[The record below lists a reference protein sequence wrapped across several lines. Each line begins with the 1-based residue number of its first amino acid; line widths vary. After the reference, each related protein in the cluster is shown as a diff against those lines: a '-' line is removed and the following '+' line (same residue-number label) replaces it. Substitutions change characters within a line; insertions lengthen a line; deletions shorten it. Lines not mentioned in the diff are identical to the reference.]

1 VDLDAIDPMTGQ
13 WHVAYM
19 IGASDPNIL
28 IGEIALGG
36 LALAAFLRLIVWI
49 RDAPARPDPW
59 DAEVE
64 RKLSEAVEVC
74 PHCLTEQPPTA
85 WFCKGCGRAT
95 GPYNNLMP
103 YLQVFSEGEVFRNG
117 ASGQFRNRPLILA
130 GYFLVILGTFPLLA
144 PLYLVWLLTSRRK
157 APGGEDPRQSTE

>member
-1 VDLDAIDPMTGQ
+1 MACCN
-13 WHVAYM
+13 M

-36 LALAAFLRLIVWI
+36 LAVVAFWRLIAWI

-59 DAEVE
+59 DTEVE
-64 RKLSEAVEVC
+64 QKLTEAVEVC

-85 WFCKGCGRAT
+85 WFCKGCGRAV

-117 ASGQFRNRPLILA
+117 ASGQFRNRPMIMA
-130 GYFLVILGTFPLLA
+130 GYFLILVGMYPLFA
-144 PLYLVWLLTSRRK
+144 PLYLFSLLANRRK
-157 APGGEDPRQSTE
+157 TRAKQDTGYLRE